1 MDAAMR
7 KRLRDLTRRGAVL
20 AACGL
25 AMVQPGCR
33 DGSETPPNL
42 VLVTVDSLRA
52 DFLACYDGNPKVGLH
67 LCGLGQAGTRY
78 AWAFAPASNSAPS
91 IASLLTSRYPSTH
104 GVDESAATFLADEF
118 VTLPESL
125 RDAGYATAAFVGSPE
140 LNRSRNLQQGFGL
153 YDDRTSRTQA
163 AGLPWRPANETTTAA
178 LDWLRNAKPPWF
190 VWIHYRE
197 PHGPYELP
205 ADREPDA
212 GLGAPHAPGERLRV
226 LTTPTGRGGI
236 PGYQAIPG
244 LFTREGYEARYRE
257 AIRSVDLQIERLV
270 ASLEATGL
278 DFGMLVTADHGEAF
292 GEDRYYFSHGHSVGL
307 DQIRVPLVWRSPR
320 GDKPD
325 EIRVP
330 VSTLD
335 VMPTLLR
342 AAGVEPPGSLQGW
355 QLPNRD
361 DPPGAPEQA
370 RAVFSEHPLQ
380 VSVVSGES
388 FYSRLREPTV
398 PMDRQAAAEV
408 TPEYLRATVARAARL
423 GDRADTLP
431 PMEPARATGIAQ
443 LLEPLLFDF
452 ATTRSE
458 AGDDSESE
466 TLKDPRKSPRS

>member
-1 MDAAMR
+1 MTR
-7 KRLRDLTRRGAVL
+7 WLRDLARRGAVL

-25 AMVQPGCR
+25 AMAYAGCR
-33 DGSETPPNL
+33 DKTERPPNL
-42 VLVTVDSLRA
+42 FLVSVDSLRA
-52 DFLACYDGNPKVGLH
+52 DFLACYDGNANVGLH

-78 AWAFAPASNSAPS
+78 AWAFAPASSSASS

-104 GVDESAATFLADEF
+104 GVGESAATFLADEF
-118 VTLPESL
+118 VTLAESL

-140 LNRSRNLQQGFGL
+140 LNRSRNLQQGFDL
-153 YDDRTSRTQA
+153 YDDRTSRTQP
-163 AGLPWRPANETTTAA
+163 AGMPWRRASETTTAA
-178 LDWLRNAKPPWF
+178 LAWLQSAKSPWF
-190 VWIHYRE
+190 VWVHYRE
-197 PHGPYELP
+197 PHGPYESP
-205 ADREPDA
+205 AERDPDA
-212 GLGAPHAPGERLRV
+212 GLRASNAPGERLRV

-270 ASLEATGL
+270 ASLETTGQQ
-278 DFGMLVTADHGEAF
+278 FGMLVTADHGEAF

-307 DQIRVPLVWRSPR
+307 DQIRVPLIWRSPR
-320 GDKPD
+320 GGRPD

-342 AAGVEPPGSLQGW
+342 AAGIEPPASLQGW
-355 QLPNRD
+355 QLPDRD

-380 VSVVSGES
+380 VSVVSGEN

-398 PMDRQAAAEV
+398 PMTRQAATGV

-423 GDRADTLP
+423 GAREDTLP
-431 PMEPARATGIAQ
+431 PTEPARTTGIAQ
-443 LLEPLLFDF
+443 LLEPLLADF
-452 ATTRSE
+452 ATRRSR
-458 AGDDSESE
+458 ASTDPGNE
-466 TLKDPRKSPRS
+466 TLKDPRKNPRS